1 MQNKSVEFV
10 SRQLPLLGLDLDSE
24 SHSQENTPS
33 EIIGE
38 KPIKQGKVNQT
49 IGLAG
54 EDLVRYILHRWN
66 YDVFEPTNSCS
77 SCDFAINKGTSWST
91 IQVKTTEKG
100 DRISLKRENGDK
112 YRGKSRK
119 FPYTKSDFNFL
130 FMVKFPKIYII
141 PFNEIMG
148 NSLTL
153 EMYEDYSYDL
163 TDPETYNNPPQL

>member
-1 MQNKSVEFV
+1 MQKKSVEFV
-10 SRQLPLLGLDLDSE
+10 SRQLPLQGLDLDSE

-33 EIIGE
+33 EVIGE
-38 KPIKQGKVNQT
+38 KHIKQGKANQT

-66 YDVFEPTNSCS
+66 YDIFEPTNSCS

-112 YRGKSRK
+112 YRGKSVRY
-119 FPYTKSDFNFL
+119 PYTKDDFTFL

-141 PFNEIMG
+141 PFEEIKG

-153 EMYEDYSYDL
+153 KVYEDYAYDL
-163 TDPETYNNPPQL
+163 TNPETYNNPPQL